1 MIGDWLRR
9 VFKRDKTVYR
19 ECRRC
24 GKTIVNDTEIDAC
37 PQCGHTGIA
46 VYKLP

>member
-9 VFKRDKTVYR
+9 VFKRTTVYR

-24 GKTIVNDTEIDAC
+24 GKTIIGDTKVDAC